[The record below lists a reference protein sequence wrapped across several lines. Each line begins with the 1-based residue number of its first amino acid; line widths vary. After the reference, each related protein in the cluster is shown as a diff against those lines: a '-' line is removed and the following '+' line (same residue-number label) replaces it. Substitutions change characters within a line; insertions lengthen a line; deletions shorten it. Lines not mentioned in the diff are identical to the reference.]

1 MSDYLA
7 RKKKE
12 REEREALRRNDS
24 TNAGRKTAAGMGN
37 NNINGETL
45 SEWRARQKTGTKY
58 TQNNDSGIRNVYG
71 QTPEEYRKMI
81 SSGQSLSEYDK
92 WKGTSEQLLR
102 EYDKYSHSGK
112 YQSKESYQSY
122 AKRIENQLKNTVKLK
137 EKNEDKVS
145 EIDEIIQRLSEAS
158 GDNDEGYKYFSE
170 SENWGDE
177 ESFNE
182 YQNALKAAE
191 AEADKKA
198 ATRRKDEKNAKR
210 IAAKEVK
217 YSVPENTPGSRSYQS
232 AQSAKDKEAA
242 QEEVEKIN
250 ESGNLW
256 QYGVNGLNPMGSQA
270 GANYTKNNQN
280 VTDGQK
286 AIATKAVNDKRYS
299 DQLAKYEQEQQ
310 DITEKAAQAV
320 NDPDF
325 ESKSQ
330 YRKSGWTWKGIVP
343 YSSDPDY
350 EYINDADG
358 TYRDTLNHN
367 EGNGIDEFGSEQ
379 ARKGYDYIE
388 DDEVKVYNYIY
399 ETEGRKEAEQYL
411 ESLNLTQRMTETKTK
426 EASESA
432 DEHPVIESLKTI
444 PKNIFHA
451 GQGYVGD
458 LVDKAQGKP
467 INTNSYANLSMNE
480 SNATRNTVTE
490 GIGNPVGQFAYQ
502 TAMSMGDFLGTAAV
516 SGVLSQTGVLGEL
529 AKFGITEKR
538 LSGFIMGSNAA
549 TQGVLEAK
557 ERGLSDDQA
566 LMTGL
571 AQGIAEEVFEEYS
584 LEKLRVMAT
593 TDPKTL
599 KNVFVNVAK
608 QSFTEGSEEF
618 FTDMANA
625 LTDLMINGDESE
637 NMQKRQAY
645 IDAGY
650 SEWEADKMTF
660 MDYAKQLGL
669 SFAGGAVSGGVMG
682 GLASG
687 IAYNFNKTNMEEN
700 VEVEENL
707 QETKENSQ
715 EDNEV
720 MPWEEAIETE
730 ENATEEK
737 HEEEVPWEEYE
748 EMDPEVYFGQTVEN
762 GTDTT
767 ENRTEKPEVVPAK
780 PKKRKRQL
788 EKAKKKAGMQQIVK
802 TVLENGKVND
812 TVANEITKNEDL
824 KAAFEEETGLKLSG
838 SEEQQ
843 ANAVK
848 EIVRV
853 KAKEAQK
860 PPEIPEFLRIE
871 NVKKRRLNSSAE
883 TTTTTVQENKTPTGK
898 IIGVEFDKDMS
909 AKFKDDG
916 GKTYTYNEAISKNP
930 EMGDAYITAYRVA
943 IENGTTAAKV
953 FLENYSTNYP
963 LNDYYGGF
971 RMMYNAGRN
980 GIPFEVSVKAA
991 SYVRDT
997 IGQTAMKKA
1006 WDLGLNAKQAE
1017 NSKAEVK
1024 IKKQKRKGTGIY
1036 ENQTAERSGGLPEL
1050 ERLVANRTGID
1061 ITRKSG
1067 LDHNANGSFTA
1078 STMTMLLNE
1087 NAQNEYTALIHEL
1100 GEFGLAYDRTG
1111 MKEVQQMLVKYWT
1124 EKNGITGLGEIDSM
1138 IEEYQRRYKA
1148 VEGSKTRAE
1157 AMDEIVNDALGGL
1170 FSTDEGVKEFTSWL
1184 KTDSGYTKGE
1194 QRTIVQRFVDALDS
1208 IVKYLKEK
1216 IKDMSLSKAARKA
1229 LELDKQQ
1236 AENVR
1241 KQFLDVLDNA
1251 VEEANTTGEYTTD
1264 VKEKFSLKEPVE
1276 ETKDL
1281 VAVHNLSET
1290 KLLKTME
1297 LEGFPMPSIAV
1308 TKTEI
1313 GHEKFGD
1320 ISVVFRKETID
1331 PADRRNK
1338 VYGADAWTPTF
1349 PGIEYEADMDRAR
1362 TIRSELGKY
1371 TVEGVFS
1378 GDERAILSGL
1388 EYNLNNYGGKE
1399 GIIEKALKNYGMKQL
1414 YLAQKGEA
1422 VKDVSVESKKVM
1434 PKEDVEISKEI
1445 IAAIE
1450 EDVTKVAKESGKNIL
1465 QKYGEAI
1472 KKAAKKAYISMGMS
1486 EETAESLVEKYNG
1499 LQIAGKLRKA
1509 AEYQTNGVETT
1520 ETKVDVAKTK
1530 KAIDSR
1536 IDETDYEKW
1545 LRKTFEGIEKKSGIY
1560 NGKDIFTSG
1569 GKRRSFESTHYEYNA
1584 ENIVKAMLGQSDDVR
1599 NVDGFNGMKSIRAVV
1614 VDEFTSIEKIKK
1626 SGEKITNI
1634 DTEQYEELRNS
1645 LENRLLNVIKEILN
1659 SSKES
1664 ETSDNSAGINI
1675 IGNNILEACKN
1686 PTESNIKKVLKK
1698 YKWNCT
1704 DEQATELARIIKGV
1718 KEMPVNMFE
1727 AKPQRVVGFD
1737 EVAAVLVPNDIS
1749 EETKNKI
1756 TEAGMPIMEYTAG
1769 DEQSRL
1775 EALNEIEDAKFSLPE
1790 EYDRVKR
1797 ENETLLRENE
1807 TFKQII
1813 DSLEHT
1819 LDIKEGIKLNE
1830 QSIEKAAKNMLKKY
1844 KSNVDQKSFVEN
1856 VTALFQAAAKNE
1868 MSVSDFEY
1876 LAESIVRPLIE
1887 QSENN
1892 LQISDYAKD
1901 VLNDIKKTT
1910 IKLDGMQ
1917 KKESAYHY
1925 GSYGNLR
1932 KSLFGRANFSENG
1945 TQLNTLWQQW
1955 AETYPDLF
1963 DADISPVDQP
1973 VKLAEIIKSLKED
1986 YVNECGFDIDDAVSY
2001 AAAELLNEYASI
2013 PEVENLLDAKKKSE
2027 FRVRYREL
2035 TNMIKKEY
2043 QQRYEG
2049 KIKELKQKNAEQ
2061 ISKMSAENRDRL
2073 LRQEAKYR
2081 SRMAESRDARLERQD
2096 RAKYKNSIVKNTKSL
2111 LNMLE
2116 KNNEK
2121 YHVPENLKNI
2131 TVEFLSTLDFLKDEP
2146 SGRYRGIE
2154 VGGQWGSREMVQ
2166 LQLRLNEIYR
2176 GFESEINGEGNLA
2189 QDIDPDFLPTMNELL
2204 GRLRKNMNTKKI
2216 AEMDAR
2222 ELGSVAFLVDSLKRA
2237 INNQN
2242 QLLENKKYEQISEIG
2257 DRTIQEMSQKK
2268 TKEKSGM
2275 VENLLNMDMLDALS
2289 FFTELGEGAESIYQ
2303 EISDAQEKRIWLIKE
2318 AQDYMGE
2325 ITEGKNVKNWTGKNA
2340 ELIEYEF
2347 RGKKYEITVGQ
2358 LINLYMASKREQ
2370 GKRHLFGEDGEISQ
2384 NGGFMLEKGS
2394 LVKGQKT
2401 PDVNVRM
2408 SQKEMNQLFEKLTA
2422 EQKEVAEKMG
2432 AFMSGPCAQWGN
2444 ETTMKMY
2451 GSKKFVEKNYWTLKT
2466 NEDYRRTND
2475 GNVGDNTSLYAI
2487 RNMGA
2492 TKNIDKNAR
2501 NPLII
2506 GDAFDL
2512 FAEHTTAMATYSAYC
2527 IPLSDA
2533 MKWYNYRSVSED
2545 GKITGTVKEQMSR
2558 AYGENAKKYF
2568 VNIIKD
2574 VNGEMKKGISSEI
2587 SDTFTSKYKA
2597 AAVGGNLRVV
2607 IQQPTAYMRASAE
2620 IDVGYLARAMLQKP
2634 AVKEMQENSAIA
2646 LWKSWGYF
2654 ETGLGQSM
2662 KKTITG
2668 TGTVMENLVE
2678 KSMWAAGVADD
2689 ITWGTL
2695 WNAVKLEVADKSK
2708 DIDINSEEYMKLV
2721 SKRFREV
2728 IDKTQVVDTVLHR
2741 SQIMRSK
2748 DGAVKMATAFMAEP
2762 TKTYNL
2768 IRNAMLYGDTKTKVR
2783 TVAACTATAVVT
2795 AAVASVADAFRD
2807 DDEEKAWGEKWVENF
2822 KANTIDG
2829 INPLNNIPYVK
2840 EITSFMDGYDSERMD
2855 MAGVSSLI
2863 TGIQQAYKY
2872 AKGDS
2877 KKTLYGVLKS
2887 LARGVSQVSG
2897 VPAYNVLR
2905 ELETL
2910 ANQFVDIDTNKPTGS
2925 TVRIRLLNA
2934 MKNNNETQIKKWL
2947 EWYDEE
2953 YQKKIDAGKTSKE
2966 AMSAMKSSIANQY
2979 KEIYQ
2984 KSTTADKIKIKQL
2997 LLRIRVGN
3005 RQLFNGYD
3013 WSSWDKAKKKTE
3025 EDD

>member
-1 MSDYLA
+1 MSDYLE

-12 REEREALRRNDS
+12 REEREALRKNDS

-45 SEWRARQKTGTKY
+45 SEWRARQKTGVKY

-81 SSGQSLSEYDK
+81 SSGQSLSDYDK

-122 AKRIENQLKNTVKLK
+122 AKRIETQLKNTVKLK

-145 EIDEIIQRLSEAS
+145 EIDDIIQRLSEAS

-177 ESFNE
+177 ESYNE
-182 YQNALKAAE
+182 YQESLKKAE
-191 AEADKKA
+191 AEANKKA
-198 ATRRKDEKNAKR
+198 AMRKKDEKNAKQ

-217 YSVPENTPGSRSYQS
+217 YSVPENTLGSRSYQS
-232 AQSAKDKEAA
+232 TQSAKDKEAA

-270 GANYTKNNQN
+270 GADYTKNNQN
-280 VTDGQK
+280 STDGQK
-286 AIATKAVNDKRYS
+286 AIVTKAVNDKKYS
-299 DQLAKYEQEQQ
+299 DQLEKYEQEQQ

-330 YRKSGWTWKGIVP
+330 YRKSGWTWKGIIP

-358 TYRDTLNHN
+358 TYRDTLNHK

-432 DEHPVIESLKTI
+432 DKHPVIESLKTI

-467 INTNSYANLSMNE
+467 IDTNSYANLSMNE

-584 LEKLRVMAT
+584 LEKLKVMAA
-593 TDPKTL
+593 TDPKTP

-608 QSFTEGSEEF
+608 QAFTEGSEEF

-625 LTDLMINGDESE
+625 FTDLIINSDESE

-660 MDYAKQLGL
+660 LDYTKQLGL

-687 IAYNFNKTNMEEN
+687 IAYNFNKANIEEN

-707 QETKENSQ
+707 QETKEDSQ

-720 MPWEEAIETE
+720 MPWEEAAKTE

-748 EMDPEVYFGQTVEN
+748 ETDPEAYFGQTVEN

-767 ENRTEKPEVVPAK
+767 ENRTKKTEVAPVQ
-780 PKKRKRQL
+780 RKNSM
-788 EKAKKKAGMQQIVK
+788 AQIVN
-802 TVLENGKVND
+802 TVLTHGEVND
-812 TVANEITKNEDL
+812 TVAAEIASNADL
-824 KAAFEEETGLKLSG
+824 KNAFEERTGVTLSG
-838 SEEQQ
+838 NKEQQ

-848 EIVRV
+848 EIVRLT
-853 KAKEAQK
+853 AE
-860 PPEIPEFLRIE
+860 R
-871 NVKKRRLNSSAE
+871 NDSRRAE
-883 TTTTTVQENKTPTGK
+883 TTEGK
-898 IIGVEFDKDMS
+898 ITEVVFEQGQDT
-909 AKFKDDG
+909 KFKDDAG
-916 GKTYTYNEAISKNP
+916 NTYTYQEAIQKNP
-930 EMGDAYITAYRVA
+930 EMTDAYVDATRVA
-943 IENGTTAAKV
+943 IENGTQAAKV
-953 FLENYSTNYP
+953 FLENYSTSYP
-963 LNDYYGGF
+963 VEIYNNGF
-971 RMMYNAGRN
+971 KMMYNAGRN
-980 GIPFEVSVKAA
+980 GIPFEVSVEAA
-991 SYVRDT
+991 SYVKDT
-997 IGQTAMKKA
+997 IGQTVMKKA
-1006 WDLGLNAKQAE
+1006 WDLGMNAKREE

-1024 IKKQKRKGTGIY
+1024 IKKQKRKGTGTY
-1036 ENQTAERSGGLPEL
+1036 ENQTVERSGGLPEL

-1078 STMTMLLNE
+1078 STMTMLLND

-1124 EKNGITGLGEIDSM
+1124 EKSGITGLGEIDSM
-1138 IEEYQRRYKA
+1138 VEEYQRRYKA

-1157 AMDEIVNDALGGL
+1157 AMDEIINDALGGL
-1170 FSTDEGVKEFTSWL
+1170 FSTDEGIKEFTDWL

-1241 KQFLDVLDNA
+1241 KQFLEVLDNA
-1251 VEEANTTGEYTTD
+1251 VEEANTTGEYTSDTD
-1264 VKEKFSLKEPVE
+1264 VKYHISDKFSEEIDKALRGELNESEQVKARDYTPKILVE
-1276 ETKDL
+1276 KGVKDL
-1281 VAVHNLSET
+1281 PMLITQKHVKTIIYTEAEAKQKRIKVNKNDNYHGLGKEL
-1290 KLLKTME
+1290 LLKVIDNMDDPE
-1297 LEGFPMPSIAV
+1297 EIYKINDENYIVV
-1308 TKTEI
+1308 TKF
-1313 GHEKFGD
+1313 KD
-1320 ISVVFRKETID
+1320 
-1331 PADRRNK
+1331 AD
-1338 VYGADAWTPTF
+1338 G
-1349 PGIEYEADMDRAR
+1349 
-1362 TIRSELGKY
+1362 
-1371 TVEGVFS
+1371 
-1378 GDERAILSGL
+1378 
-1388 EYNLNNYGGKE
+1388 
-1399 GIIEKALKNYGMKQL
+1399 
-1414 YLAQKGEA
+1414 
-1422 VKDVSVESKKVM
+1422 
-1434 PKEDVEISKEI
+1434 KEI
-1445 IAAIE
+1445 IVPVKI
-1450 EDVTKVAKESGKNIL
+1450 DGSGN
-1465 QKYGEAI
+1465 
-1472 KKAAKKAYISMGMS
+1472 
-1486 EETAESLVEKYNG
+1486 YNG
-1499 LQIAGKLRKA
+1499 L
-1509 AEYQTNGVETT
+1509 Y
-1520 ETKVDVAKTK
+1520 
-1530 KAIDSR
+1530 
-1536 IDETDYEKW
+1536 IDENQIKSAYGKKNLKRYLQKKGFEKIYEKKGTT
-1545 LRKTFEGIEKKSGIY
+1545 LNEGVQY
-1560 NGKDIFTSG
+1560 PDI
-1569 GKRRSFESTHYEYNA
+1569 
-1584 ENIVKAMLGQSDDVR
+1584 SDSS
-1599 NVDGFNGMKSIRAVV
+1599 N
-1614 VDEFTSIEKIKK
+1614 KI
-1626 SGEKITNI
+1626 IT
-1634 DTEQYEELRNS
+1634 
-1645 LENRLLNVIKEILN
+1645 
-1659 SSKES
+1659 
-1664 ETSDNSAGINI
+1664 DNSEKASA
-1675 IGNNILEACKN
+1675 E
-1686 PTESNIKKVLKK
+1686 
-1698 YKWNCT
+1698 
-1704 DEQATELARIIKGV
+1704 
-1718 KEMPVNMFE
+1718 
-1727 AKPQRVVGFD
+1727 
-1737 EVAAVLVPNDIS
+1737 
-1749 EETKNKI
+1749 
-1756 TEAGMPIMEYTAG
+1756 
-1769 DEQSRL
+1769 
-1775 EALNEIEDAKFSLPE
+1775 FSLPE
-1790 EYDRVKR
+1790 EYDRVRR

-1876 LAESIVRPLIE
+1876 LAESIIRPLIE

-1901 VLNDIKKTT
+1901 VLSDIKKTA
-1910 IKLDGMQ
+1910 IKLDGTQ

-1945 TQLNTLWQQW
+1945 TQLDTLWQQW

-1986 YVNECGFDIDDAVSY
+1986 YVNEYGFDIDDAVSY

-2035 TNMIKKEY
+2035 TNMIKKDY

-2049 KIKELKQKNAEQ
+2049 QIKELKQKNAER
-2061 ISKMSAENRDRL
+2061 ISKMSAQNRDRL

-2081 SRMAESRDARLERQD
+2081 SRMAETRNARLERQD

-2154 VGGQWGSREMVQ
+2154 AGGQWGSREMVQ

-2176 GFESEINGEGNLA
+2176 GFENEINGEGNLA

-2204 GRLRKNMNTKKI
+2204 GRLRKNMDAKKI
-2216 AEMDAR
+2216 AEMDVQ
-2222 ELGSVAFLVDSLKRA
+2222 ELGNVAFLVDSLKRA

-2242 QLLENKKYEQISEIG
+2242 QLLENKKYEQISEVG
-2257 DRTIQEMSQKK
+2257 DRTILELSQKK
-2268 TKEKSGM
+2268 RKEKSGM
-2275 VENLLNMDMLDALS
+2275 LDNLLNMDMLDSAS
-2289 FFTELGEGAESIYQ
+2289 FFSELGEGAESIYQ
-2303 EISDAQEKRIWLIKE
+2303 EIRDAQDKRIWLLRKAE
-2318 AQDYMGE
+2318 DYMKKVR
-2325 ITEGKNVKNWTGKNA
+2325 EGKDVKKWTGKDA
-2340 ELIEYEF
+2340 EVIEYEF
-2347 RGKKYEITVGQ
+2347 RGEKYEITVGQ

-2370 GKRHLFGEDGEISQ
+2370 GRRHLFGEEGGVSQ
-2384 NGGFMLEKGS
+2384 NGGFMLEERS
-2394 LVKGQKT
+2394 LVKDQRT
-2401 PDVNVRM
+2401 PDANVRM
-2408 SQKEMNQLFEKLTA
+2408 SEEEMNQLFEKLTPD
-2422 EQKEVAEKMG
+2422 QKEVAEKMG

-2466 NEDYRRTND
+2466 NEDYRQTND
-2475 GNVGDNTSLYAI
+2475 GNAGDNTSLYAI
-2487 RNMGA
+2487 KNMGA

-2512 FAEHTTAMATYSAYC
+2512 FAEHVTAMATYSAYC

-2545 GKITGTVKEQMSR
+2545 GKITGTVKEQMNR
-2558 AYGENAKKYF
+2558 AYGSNAKKYF
-2568 VNIIKD
+2568 VNFIKD
-2574 VNGEMKKGISSEI
+2574 VNGEAKKGISSEI

-2620 IDVGYLARAMLQKP
+2620 IDVGYLTRAMLQKP

-2646 LWKSWGYF
+2646 IWKSWGYF

-2668 TGTVMENLVE
+2668 TGTFMENLVE
-2678 KSMWAAGVADD
+2678 KSMWAAGTADD

-2695 WNAVKLEVADKSK
+2695 WNAVKLEVADKNK
-2708 DIDINSEEYMKLV
+2708 DIDTDSEEYMKLV
-2721 SKRFREV
+2721 NRRFNEV
-2728 IDKTQVVDTVLHR
+2728 IDKTQVVDSVLHR

-2768 IRNAMLYGDTKTKVR
+2768 LRNAMLYGDTKTKVR

-2887 LARGVSQVSG
+2887 LARGISQVSG

-3013 WSSWDKAKKKTE
+3013 WSSWDKAEKKTK